1 MSVESSGGVRIDG
14 HFARTAPCTDS
25 ACIAPRAFTWVR
37 GYPHVLYGINQCYA
51 GTSPPPSPRLR
62 LPTRLDSI
70 PRHLIGVTTYSAQ
83 TTRVTHDVAYDL
95 WLQPTD
101 TKRPC
106 RSEGTLEIMV
116 WTDYD
121 TRALLPASLQVAT
134 ASIPFAVGRDARPRT
149 HPWSIYASN
158 IDRDGRTAPW
168 GGTLWFVPDQADVVG
183 RGRVSV
189 DLSAVLSTAGL
200 LLRANYGWPELGQRY
215 WLDTVSFGV
224 EFGPTSGDP
233 MDSGPS
239 SFSAEI
245 SAYCLDVG
253 STLVHASCG

>member
-1 MSVESSGGVRIDG
+1 M
-14 HFARTAPCTDS
+14 
-25 ACIAPRAFTWVR
+25 
-37 GYPHVLYGINQCYA
+37 
-51 GTSPPPSPRLR
+51 
-62 LPTRLDSI
+62 
-70 PRHLIGVTTYSAQ
+70 
-83 TTRVTHDVAYDL
+83 
-95 WLQPTD
+95 
-101 TKRPC
+101 
-106 RSEGTLEIMV
+106 
-116 WTDYD
+116 
-121 TRALLPASLQVAT
+121 
-134 ASIPFAVGRDARPRT
+134 
-149 HPWSIYASN
+149 
-158 IDRDGRTAPW
+158 
-168 GGTLWFVPDQADVVG
+168 PDQADVVG

-253 STLVHASCG
+253 STLVDASCG